1 MWNKKEWSLVPWS
14 ILYEIFEY
22 NQMFCLNL
30 ITVQIIFK
38 KIDDKVV
45 YVCYLSCYH
54 TVYVLIMYNIHYI
67 QKRDM
72 G

>member
-45 YVCYLSCYH
+45 YATYH
-54 TVYVLIMYNIHYI
+54 VITQFMY
-67 QKRDM
+67 
-72 G
+72 